1 LPAKR
6 RAGGRS
12 AGHIPGAVN
21 LEFHP
26 GDKLEFSYEKRAR
39 LKKLI
44 GPDKDRPVVICCR
57 SFR

>member
-1 LPAKR
+1 MR

-26 GDKLEFSYEKRAR
+26 GDKLQFSREKRAR
-39 LKKLI
+39 LKELI